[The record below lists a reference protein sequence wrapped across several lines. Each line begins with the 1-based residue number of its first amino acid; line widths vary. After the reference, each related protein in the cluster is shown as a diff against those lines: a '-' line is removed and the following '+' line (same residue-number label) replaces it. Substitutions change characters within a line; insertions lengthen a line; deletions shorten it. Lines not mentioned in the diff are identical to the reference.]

1 MRSSC
6 RDWRRVGR
14 LRLLERPYCPDGK
27 KAEEE
32 GRTLVWIDESGFY
45 LLPGVVRTYAPCGE
59 TPELRVPLTYDH
71 LSAISSI
78 TPEGRL
84 LMQVQERA
92 YKGAAVV
99 GFLKHVLRHI
109 PGKLLILWDGAPIHR
124 SQPIKDFLAAGGAKR
139 VHLKRLPGYAPELNP
154 DEGIWRY
161 LKRVELK
168 NLCCRDLLELR
179 YELRLAT
186 ARLRHKRNVIRAC
199 IQHAGLAL

>member
-1 MRSSC
+1 MA
-6 RDWRRVGR
+6 RDQ
-14 LRLLERPYCPDGK
+14 K
-27 KAEEE
+27 KAEAE

-45 LLPGVVRTYAPCGE
+45 LLPGVVRTYAPCGA
-59 TPELRVPLTYDH
+59 TPELRVPLTYAH
-71 LSAISSI
+71 LSVISAI

-92 YKGAAVV
+92 YKGPDVV
-99 GFLKHVLRHI
+99 GFLKHVMRHI

-124 SQPIKDFLAAGGAKR
+124 CQPIKAFLAEGAAKR
-139 VHLKRLPGYAPELNP
+139 IHLERLPGYAPELNP

-168 NLCCRDLLELR
+168 NVCCHDLPELR

-186 ARLRHKRNVIRAC
+186 ARLRHKRDVIRAC
-199 IQHAGLAL
+199 IKHAGLAL

>member
-1 MRSSC
+1 MAC
-6 RDWRRVGR
+6 DQQ
-14 LRLLERPYCPDGK
+14 

-45 LLPGVVRTYAPCGE
+45 VLPGVVRTYAPCGA
-59 TPELRVPLTYDH
+59 TLELRVLLTYAH
-71 LSAISSI
+71 LSAISAI

-99 GFLKHVLRHI
+99 GLLKHVLRHI
-109 PGKLLILWDGAPIHR
+109 PGKLLILWDGAPIQR
-124 SQPIKDFLAAGGAKR
+124 SQPIKAFLAAGGAKR
-139 VHLKRLPGYAPELNP
+139 VHLEWLPGDAPELNP

-168 NLCCRDLLELR
+168 NLWCHDLPE
-179 YELRLAT
+179 
-186 ARLRHKRNVIRAC
+186 
-199 IQHAGLAL
+199 